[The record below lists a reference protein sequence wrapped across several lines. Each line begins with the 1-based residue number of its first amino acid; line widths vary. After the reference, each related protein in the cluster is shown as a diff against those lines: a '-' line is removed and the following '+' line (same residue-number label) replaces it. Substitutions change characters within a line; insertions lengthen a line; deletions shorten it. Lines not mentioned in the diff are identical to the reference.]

1 MTTETKTFSAGAIL
15 TKSGEITLGSLVLVV
30 DYDGIRPKYYKRT
43 AKHSILGAT
52 NSKRQNLG
60 RDSTEY
66 EVKGIMEGANKDTDM
81 TTLRNYYLDHTEV
94 LFMGYVSP
102 GVNVR
107 ILELVERDL
116 YTYWE
121 WRIVVEETGA

>member
-1 MTTETKTFSAGAIL
+1 MSETKTFSAGALL
-15 TKSGEITLGSLVLVV
+15 TKTGEITLGALALVV
-30 DYDGIRPKYYKRT
+30 DYDGIKPKYHKLT
-43 AKHSILGAT
+43 AKHTILGAT

-81 TTLRNYYLDHTEV
+81 TTLRNYYLNHTEV
-94 LFMGYVSP
+94 IFQGYMDL

-107 ILELVERDL
+107 IIELQEVDL

-121 WRIVVEETGA
+121 WKITIEETGT